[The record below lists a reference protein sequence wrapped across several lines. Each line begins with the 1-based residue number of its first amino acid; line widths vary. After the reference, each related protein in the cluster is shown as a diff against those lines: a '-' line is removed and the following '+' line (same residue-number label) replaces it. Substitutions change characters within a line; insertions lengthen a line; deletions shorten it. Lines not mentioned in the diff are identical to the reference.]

1 MERAKPPPQVL
12 CVPPLQCG
20 HTCCTMDCDVRI
32 WVPHRT
38 LVVEARDLSITA
50 PQAPG
55 GEVVHR
61 RCAIL
66 RGRLEEIQL

>member
-1 MERAKPPPQVL
+1 
-12 CVPPLQCG
+12 
-20 HTCCTMDCDVRI
+20 MDCDVRI